1 MSDDL
6 AARVRPKSLSIL
18 SDHHYILRRAEF
30 SFRRNDG
37 TWQEQVRESYDI
49 GDGAAVL
56 PLDPVAGTVL
66 LIRQFRWPVYEWGHR
81 APLIEAVAGKLDGD
95 DPQDCVTREA
105 MEEAGIRV
113 HDLVPVSHCF
123 MSPGAVKERLTLFLA
138 RYDSK
143 APRGRGGG
151 HEHEGE
157 DIAVLEM
164 PLDQAL
170 AMAADGRIA
179 DAKTILLLQAA
190 RLAEFSGQKHG

>member
-66 LIRQFRWPVYEWGHR
+66 LLEPGAMLVEPVD
-81 APLIEAVAGKLDGD
+81 AGD
-95 DPQDCVTREA
+95 DTRT
-105 MEEAGIRV
+105 V
-113 HDLVPVSHCF
+113 DV
-123 MSPGAVKERLTLFLA
+123 
-138 RYDSK
+138 
-143 APRGRGGG
+143 
-151 HEHEGE
+151 
-157 DIAVLEM
+157 
-164 PLDQAL
+164 
-170 AMAADGRIA
+170 
-179 DAKTILLLQAA
+179 
-190 RLAEFSGQKHG
+190 